1 MRRFLKRRR
10 LGIWIACFAILMNAL
25 APSISHAMALMN
37 GTASLVEVCTVDGT
51 RYISTDPSTDAAADD
66 DPDAHAAHAGLPGKS
81 TVDLVHDMQHCPFC
95 YTHAA
100 SFALPVAFAVPLAI
114 TAGHDVF
121 PPLFYQSPKP
131 LFSWSRPHPR
141 GPPSLS

>member
-1 MRRFLKRRR
+1 MGRFLRRRR

-37 GTASLVEVCTVDGT
+37 GTASLIEVCTVDGT
-51 RYISTDPSTDAAADD
+51 RYISAGTSTEVSANGDPRDGQAAR
-66 DPDAHAAHAGLPGKS
+66 LPGKA

-100 SFALPVAFAVPLAI
+100 SFALPVPFAVPLAV
-114 TAGHDVF
+114 TGGHDVF
-121 PPLFYQSPKP
+121 PPLFYQSPTP
-131 LFSWSRPHPR
+131 LFSWSRAHPR
-141 GPPSLS
+141 GPPALS

>member
-51 RYISTDPSTDAAADD
+51 RYVSADAATDA
-66 DPDAHAAHAGLPGKS
+66 DAHGQAASLPGKA

-95 YTHAA
+95 HTHAA
-100 SFALPVAFAVPLAI
+100 SFALPVAFDAPLAV

-141 GPPSLS
+141 GPPLLS

>member
-51 RYISTDPSTDAAADD
+51 RYVSTDVSAAADSRD
-66 DPDAHAAHAGLPGKS
+66 QGKGASLPGKS

-100 SFALPVAFAVPLAI
+100 SFALPVPFAVPLAV

-131 LFSWSRPHPR
+131 LFSWSRARPR
-141 GPPSLS
+141 GPPFPS

>member
-51 RYISTDPSTDAAADD
+51 RYVSTDVAAD
-66 DPDAHAAHAGLPGKS
+66 PDVHVQAASLPGKA